1 MKSLVKLSPLATI
14 ALGALISCSEFK
26 TVVKAPKVNI
36 DPPLKEIPAQAAGED
51 PLAGEQWNFGENK
64 TNMAKAWEISQGGS
78 RRVRIGVLSSG
89 VDYNHEDLRANL
101 WVNAKENAALGEV
114 QKVPVDMKDNDGN
127 GYIDDTLGWDVID
140 SDGFP
145 FDTLGD
151 GTSAAGV
158 LAATHANSVG
168 IKGMLQQ
175 ATVIP
180 VRYIDST
187 GTTSVAKLTEGLRYL
202 RSMTDSKP
210 DVVLVQMANIDFKK
224 ARGGDFEAMEGM
236 AMLSEQ
242 GRLKEELD
250 LWKAAGTPIV
260 VSAGNRAS
268 DVASVKSVIN
278 EFSNYPNVIVVTNVD
293 KDDQKPFTSNYGIK
307 HVHTAAPGVD
317 ITTTLPFNQYGK
329 VKGSFIAATHV
340 AGALALAISSHH
352 GKLQVGD
359 YVRALISGPGS
370 DPVDGLANITIGG
383 NRLNVAK
390 FLASLNK

>member
-1 MKSLVKLSPLATI
+1 MKSLLKLSPLATI
-14 ALGALISCSEFK
+14 ALGTLISCSEVK
-26 TVVKAPKVNI
+26 TVVEAPKVNI
-36 DPPLKEIPAQAAGED
+36 DPPLKEIAAQAAGED
-51 PLAGEQWNFGENK
+51 PLAAEQWNFAENK

-101 WVNAKENAALGEV
+101 WVNAKENAVQGEV
-114 QKVPVDMKDNDGN
+114 QKVPVDKKDNDGN
-127 GYIDDTLGWDVID
+127 GYVDDTLGWDVID

-151 GTSAAGV
+151 GTAAAGV
-158 LAATHANSVG
+158 LAATTGNSVG

-187 GTTSVAKLTEGLRYL
+187 GTTSVAKLAEGLRYL
-202 RSMTDSKP
+202 RSMDSKP

-224 ARGGDFEAMEGM
+224 ARGGDDFDMEGM
-236 AMLSEQ
+236 SMLSEKS
-242 GRLKEELD
+242 RLKEELD
-250 LWKAAGTPIV
+250 VWKEAGIPLV

-268 DVASVKSVIN
+268 DVASVKSVIS
-278 EFSNYPNVIVVTNVD
+278 EFANYPNVVIVTNVD
-293 KDDQKPFTSNYGIK
+293 KDDQKPFTSNYGVK

-340 AGALALAISSHH
+340 AGALALAVSNFH
-352 GKLQVGD
+352 GKKQVSD
-359 YVRALISGPGS
+359 LVRALISGPGS

-390 FLASLNK
+390 FLAALSAQ